1 MCWQAVAQD
10 RHLVIQRA
18 RPQVAD
24 GDDDTEDGVLIA
36 HQRSQCAN
44 TRRPIELDA
53 PHLGHCSIQSEMIAV
68 SFIGVWLAEL
78 VRSMTQPNSKD

>member
-1 MCWQAVAQD
+1 M
-10 RHLVIQRA
+10 IQRA
-18 RPQVAD
+18 RLRVAD

-53 PHLGHCSIQSEMIAV
+53 PGLDICSIQSEI
-68 SFIGVWLAEL
+68 SLCRLSDCG
-78 VRSMTQPNSKD
+78 